1 MQSAAKTTS
10 KGLLRNVLI
19 IRKTPRYERLK
30 DNAAAINHPYV
41 QNVLIN
47 GWIDAYETHLEL
59 VSTFGNIIG
68 DYADN
73 FTIKKEL
80 DMEPDDFKDRSL
92 VISLGGD
99 GCLLRTSSNLY
110 DPNLP
115 ILGINT
121 DPQRSLGVLCG
132 KFLYKKDRGKQRFAR
147 IFKQL
152 EQEQFE
158 YVYRQRFEV
167 EVKEFHKYDMQNP
180 IANGEKLL
188 SLNEVFFSQ
197 A

>member
-1 MQSAAKTTS
+1 M
-10 KGLLRNVLI
+10 LI

-30 DNAAAINHPYV
+30 DKPEAINHPYV
-41 QNVLIN
+41 QNVLIK

-59 VSTFGNIIG
+59 VNTFDNIIG
-68 DYADN
+68 DYTEN
-73 FTIKKEL
+73 FTVKREL
-80 DMEPDDFKDRSL
+80 DMLPEDFEDRSL

-99 GCLLRTSSNLY
+99 GCLLRTASNLY

-167 EVKEFHKYDMQNP
+167 EVKEFHKYDM
-180 IANGEKLL
+180 
-188 SLNEVFFSQ
+188 
-197 A
+197 